1 MPCSYTLVGEQ
12 KMILTDSCQEPD
24 RQTRKRRG
32 GGGGGGGTKKN
43 NMGAS
48 TKEAVIKP
56 KINPVQTG
64 MCPTILSTLR
74 FENVKVKLNRRS
86 TAGLTDRNGT
96 QNGHTA
102 AFHMISGPIY

>member
-24 RQTRKRRG
+24 RHRRKGREGGHKKDQHGCINKRGSHQTQ
-32 GGGGGGGTKKN
+32 N
-43 NMGAS
+43 
-48 TKEAVIKP
+48 
-56 KINPVQTG
+56 NPVQTD
-64 MCPTILSTLR
+64 MCPTILNTLR

-86 TAGLTDRNGT
+86 TAGLINRNGT

-102 AFHMISGPIY
+102 AFHMISGPVY